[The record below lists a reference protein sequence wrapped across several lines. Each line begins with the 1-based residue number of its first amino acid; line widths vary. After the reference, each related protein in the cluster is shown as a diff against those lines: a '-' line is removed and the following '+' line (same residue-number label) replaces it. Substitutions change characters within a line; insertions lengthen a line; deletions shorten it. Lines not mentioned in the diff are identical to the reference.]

1 MELCS
6 GRDNLSGVPT
16 FDKNL
21 EVVEEDCPPM
31 VQQGPATPQTPST
44 QSSSHNGTPRY
55 PQRSRAPPDR
65 FAPFVKH

>member
-1 MELCS
+1 
-6 GRDNLSGVPT
+6 
-16 FDKNL
+16 
-21 EVVEEDCPPM
+21 M
-31 VQQGPATPQTPST
+31 VQQDPATPQTQSS